1 MLNLSKKI
9 TSSAI
14 ALAFTSIAISAPS
27 FAQAQST
34 KKTDEVGIA
43 SFNIAWASTK
53 ADFKTHLAVC
63 SAPEVN
69 WCDTRP
75 RIARGA
81 TEPTKEESER
91 AKQCQN
97 NVETSAGGFEKSMM
111 VAPCNAYRLNASNW
125 TNGEAWYDEKMAGL
139 TSTVDKLITEQG
151 IGIIAFQ
158 EVKSRETIQAILGK
172 HDGEYD
178 SCVAEHNAF
187 QTVGFAWKKSLA
199 AKPAQC
205 KSEEAL
211 AIKDNEE
218 ETNKVRKLRPGLELK
233 INIGGT
239 DLSVLNVHLKSSCA
253 NLITTDRYP
262 GHVLTDDDKA
272 CKILN
277 RQIAPL
283 ENWIERVASKTP
295 LFVLLGDFNRRLD
308 EEAAANP
315 PKDQVR
321 ADGSD
326 PASPNK
332 QGKHGEVSTRYMW
345 QEISDGNPGMAQV
358 PLAEGTGACK
368 GFVGLDHILLSDALN
383 AKQGGA
389 ATSVK
394 VGVDQ
399 IKGQKIIS
407 SDHCPR
413 ITTLKLR

>member
-1 MLNLSKKI
+1 MLNLTQK
-9 TSSAI
+9 
-14 ALAFTSIAISAPS
+14 LAARSIAFALTAMAFSAPS
-27 FAQAQST
+27 YAQS
-34 KKTDEVGIA
+34 KNNEVGIA

-75 RIARGA
+75 RTARGA
-81 TEPTKEESER
+81 TAPTKEEADR

-97 NVETSAGGFEKSMM
+97 NIETAAGGFEKSML

-125 TNGEAWYDEKMAGL
+125 TMGETWYDEKMAGL
-139 TSTVDKLITEQG
+139 TSTVDKLVTEQG
-151 IGIIAFQ
+151 IGIMAFQ

-172 HDGEYD
+172 HVNDFD
-178 SCVAEHNAF
+178 TCVAEHNAF
-187 QTVGFAWKKSLA
+187 QTVGFAWRKALS

-205 KSEEAL
+205 KNEEAL

-218 ETNKVRKLRPGLELK
+218 ETQKVRKLRPGLELK
-233 INIGGT
+233 INIGGV

-277 RQIAPL
+277 RQVAPL
-283 ENWIERVASKTP
+283 ENWIERVAAKTP

-308 EEAAANP
+308 EEAASNP
-315 PKDQVR
+315 AKDQVR
-321 ADGSD
+321 SDGSD
-326 PASPNK
+326 PASPNPV
-332 QGKHGEVSTRYMW
+332 GTRGEVQTRLMW
-345 QEISDGNPGMAQV
+345 QEISDGNPGLVQV

-368 GFVGLDHILLSDALN
+368 GFVGLDHILLSEALN
-383 AKQGGA
+383 AKQKGGA
-389 ATSVK
+389 SSVK

-399 IKGQKIIS
+399 LKGQKIIS

>member
-1 MLNLSKKI
+1 MLSRTK
-9 TSSAI
+9 TFQVSAI
-14 ALAFTSIAISAPS
+14 AIALSSIALSAS
-27 FAQAQST
+27 TFAQS
-34 KKTDEVGIA
+34 KNNEVGIA

-81 TEPTKEESER
+81 TEPTKEEADR

-97 NVETSAGGFEKSMM
+97 NIETAAGGFEKSML

-125 TNGEAWYDEKMAGL
+125 TMGETWYDEKMAGL
-139 TSTVDKLITEQG
+139 TSTVDKLVTEQG
-151 IGIIAFQ
+151 IGIMAFQ

-172 HDGEYD
+172 HVNDFD
-178 SCVAEHNAF
+178 TCVAEHNAF
-187 QTVGFAWKKSLA
+187 QTVGFAWRKSLS

-218 ETNKVRKLRPGLELK
+218 ETQKVRKLRPGLELK
-233 INIGGT
+233 INIGGV

-262 GHVLTDDDKA
+262 GHALTDDDKA

-277 RQIAPL
+277 RQVAPL
-283 ENWIERVASKTP
+283 ENWIERVAAKTP

-308 EEAAANP
+308 EEAASNP
-315 PKDQVR
+315 AKDQVR
-321 ADGSD
+321 SDGSD
-326 PASPNK
+326 PASPNPV
-332 QGKHGEVSTRYMW
+332 GTRGEVQTRLMW
-345 QEISDGNPGMAQV
+345 QEISDGNPGLVQV

-368 GFVGLDHILLSDALN
+368 GFVGLDHILLSEALN
-383 AKQGGA
+383 AKQKGGA
-389 ATSVK
+389 SSVK

-399 IKGQKIIS
+399 LKGQKIIS

>member
-1 MLNLSKKI
+1 MLNLTQKLATRSI
-9 TSSAI
+9 AI
-14 ALAFTSIAISAPS
+14 ALTSMALSAPS
-27 FAQAQST
+27 YAQS
-34 KKTDEVGIA
+34 KADEVGIA

-81 TEPTKEESER
+81 SEATKEEAAR
-91 AKQCQN
+91 AKQCQAN
-97 NVETSAGGFEKSMM
+97 IETAAGGFEKSMQ

-125 TNGEAWYDEKMAGL
+125 TMGETWYDEKMAGL
-139 TSTVDKLITEQG
+139 TSTIDKLVTEHQ
-151 IGIIAFQ
+151 IGIMAFQ
-158 EVKSRETIQAILGK
+158 EVKSRDTIQAILGVHAK
-172 HDGEYD
+172 DFET
-178 SCVAEHNAF
+178 CVAEHNAF
-187 QTVGFAWKKSLA
+187 QTVGFAWKKTLS

-205 KSEEAL
+205 KSEDAL

-218 ETNKVRKLRPGLELK
+218 ETQKVRKLRPGLALN

-239 DLSVLNVHLKSSCA
+239 DLSILNVHLKSSCA

-277 RQIAPL
+277 RQVAPL
-283 ENWIERVASKTP
+283 ENWIEKVAAKTP

-308 EEAAANP
+308 EEAASNP
-315 PKDQVR
+315 AKDQVR
-321 ADGSD
+321 SDGSD

-332 QGKHGEVSTRYMW
+332 TGAHGEVKTRLMW
-345 QEISDGNPGMAQV
+345 QEISDGNPGMVQV

-368 GFVGLDHILLSDALN
+368 GFVGLDHILLSEALN
-383 AKQGGA
+383 AKQVGGA
-389 ATSVK
+389 SSVK

>member
-1 MLNLSKKI
+1 MLSRTK
-9 TSSAI
+9 TFQVSAI
-14 ALAFTSIAISAPS
+14 AIALSSIAFSAS
-27 FAQAQST
+27 TFAQS
-34 KKTDEVGIA
+34 KNNEVGIA

-81 TEPTKEESER
+81 TEPTKEEADR

-97 NVETSAGGFEKSMM
+97 NIETAAGGFEKSML

-125 TNGEAWYDEKMAGL
+125 TMGETWYDEKMAGL

-151 IGIIAFQ
+151 IGIMAFQ
-158 EVKSRETIQAILGK
+158 EVKSRDTIQAILGK
-172 HDGEYD
+172 HVNDFD
-178 SCVAEHNAF
+178 TCVAEHNAF
-187 QTVGFAWKKSLA
+187 QTVGFAWRKSLS

-218 ETNKVRKLRPGLELK
+218 ETQKVRKLRPGLELK
-233 INIGGT
+233 INIGGV

-277 RQIAPL
+277 RQVAPL
-283 ENWIERVASKTP
+283 ENWIERVAAKTP

-308 EEAAANP
+308 EEAASNP
-315 PKDQVR
+315 AKDQVR
-321 ADGSD
+321 SDGSD
-326 PASPNK
+326 PASPNPV
-332 QGKHGEVSTRYMW
+332 GTRGEVQTRLMW
-345 QEISDGNPGMAQV
+345 QEISDGNPGLVQV

-368 GFVGLDHILLSDALN
+368 GFVGLDHILLSEALN
-383 AKQGGA
+383 AKQTGGA
-389 ATSVK
+389 SSVK

-399 IKGQKIIS
+399 LKGQKIIS

>member
-1 MLNLSKKI
+1 MLSR
-9 TSSAI
+9 TRTFQVSAI
-14 ALAFTSIAISAPS
+14 AIALSSIALSAS
-27 FAQAQST
+27 TFAQS
-34 KKTDEVGIA
+34 KNNEVGIA

-81 TEPTKEESER
+81 TEPTKEEADR
-91 AKQCQN
+91 AKQCQSN
-97 NVETSAGGFEKSMM
+97 IETAAGGFEKSML

-125 TNGEAWYDEKMAGL
+125 TMGETWYDEKMAGL
-139 TSTVDKLITEQG
+139 TSTVDKLVTEQG
-151 IGIIAFQ
+151 IGIMAFQ
-158 EVKSRETIQAILGK
+158 EVKSRDTIQAILGK
-172 HDGEYD
+172 HVNDFD
-178 SCVAEHNAF
+178 TCVAEHNAF
-187 QTVGFAWKKSLA
+187 QTVGFAWRKSLS

-218 ETNKVRKLRPGLELK
+218 ETQKVRKLRPGLELK
-233 INIGGT
+233 INIGGV

-277 RQIAPL
+277 RQVAPL
-283 ENWIERVASKTP
+283 ENWIERVAAKTP

-308 EEAAANP
+308 EEAASNP
-315 PKDQVR
+315 AKDQVR
-321 ADGSD
+321 SDGSD
-326 PASPNK
+326 PAGPNSV
-332 QGKHGEVSTRYMW
+332 GTRGEVQTRLMW
-345 QEISDGNPGMAQV
+345 QEISDGNPSLVQV

-368 GFVGLDHILLSDALN
+368 GFVGLDHILLSEALN
-383 AKQGGA
+383 AKQKGGA
-389 ATSVK
+389 SSVK

-399 IKGQKIIS
+399 LKGQKIIS

>member
-1 MLNLSKKI
+1 MLSRTK
-9 TSSAI
+9 TFQVSAI
-14 ALAFTSIAISAPS
+14 AIALSSIAFSAS
-27 FAQAQST
+27 TFAQS
-34 KKTDEVGIA
+34 KNNEVGIA

-81 TEPTKEESER
+81 TEPTKEEADR

-97 NVETSAGGFEKSMM
+97 NIETAAGGFEKSML

-125 TNGEAWYDEKMAGL
+125 TMGETWYDEKMAGL
-139 TSTVDKLITEQG
+139 TSTVDKLVTEQG
-151 IGIIAFQ
+151 IGIMAFQ
-158 EVKSRETIQAILGK
+158 EVKSRDTIQAILGK
-172 HDGEYD
+172 HVNDFD
-178 SCVAEHNAF
+178 TCVAEHNAF
-187 QTVGFAWKKSLA
+187 QTVGFAWRKSLS

-218 ETNKVRKLRPGLELK
+218 ETQKVRKLRPGLELK
-233 INIGGT
+233 INIGGV

-262 GHVLTDDDKA
+262 GHVLTDDEKA

-277 RQIAPL
+277 RQVAPL
-283 ENWIERVASKTP
+283 ENWIERVSAKTP

-308 EEAAANP
+308 EEAASNP
-315 PKDQVR
+315 AKNQVR
-321 ADGSD
+321 SDGSD
-326 PASPNK
+326 PAGPNSV
-332 QGKHGEVSTRYMW
+332 GTRGEVQTRLMW
-345 QEISDGNPGMAQV
+345 QEISDGNPGLVQV

-368 GFVGLDHILLSDALN
+368 GFVGLDHILLSEALN
-383 AKQGGA
+383 AKQKGGA
-389 ATSVK
+389 SSVK